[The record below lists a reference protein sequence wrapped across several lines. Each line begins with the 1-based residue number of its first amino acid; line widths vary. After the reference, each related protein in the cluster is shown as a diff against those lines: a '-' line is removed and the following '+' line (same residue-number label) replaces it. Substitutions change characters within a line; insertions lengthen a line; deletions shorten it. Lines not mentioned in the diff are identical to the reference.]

1 MIISFNQHCFALG
14 FDHQTRSSIRFQ
26 WSSWRRI
33 HMPID
38 NSRRIGRPG
47 RRPTL
52 QNKASQSFSL
62 STTSTDRVPECTPPP
77 SVPPL
82 GRMDYRTAIL
92 SDRRPPAPAFLFAR
106 VNLLPSDWSSHRSC
120 RQQSTL
126 NVGSRDVT
134 LRLQEDHGNVPST
147 ERTR

>member
-62 STTSTDRVPECTPPP
+62 STTSTDRVPE
-77 SVPPL
+77 VHAPPL
-82 GRMDYRTAIL
+82 GSPVGPYGLPNRHSIRSQASGPCLFICQSQSIAVGLVVSSLL
-92 SDRRPPAPAFLFAR
+92 STTINSKRWF
-106 VNLLPSDWSSHRSC
+106 S
-120 RQQSTL
+120 
-126 NVGSRDVT
+126 
-134 LRLQEDHGNVPST
+134 
-147 ERTR
+147 